1 MDVIKRKGTVLQCH
15 KDMAEMVT
23 LSEIGMSKAIL
34 EAGYN
39 LDSLML
45 RYQVSFIGCIISSN
59 LAVRNLVLQ
68 ICVRDRHVHC
78 DPRSRLRLDLLML
91 HYQVSWRLSFIVPK
105 KK

>member
-1 MDVIKRKGTVLQCH
+1 MNLQRPLPQVGLDVIKRKGSVLQCH

-45 RYQVSFIGCIISSN
+45 RYQVGPASC
-59 LAVRNLVLQ
+59 
-68 ICVRDRHVHC
+68 HVSH
-78 DPRSRLRLDLLML
+78 
-91 HYQVSWRLSFIVPK
+91 K
-105 KK
+105 GA

>member
-1 MDVIKRKGTVLQCH
+1 MLQVGLDVIKRKGTVLQCH

-45 RYQVSFIGCIISSN
+45 RYQVGPRQESLEDPASHGKSS
-59 LAVRNLVLQ
+59 
-68 ICVRDRHVHC
+68 
-78 DPRSRLRLDLLML
+78 SRPFSM
-91 HYQVSWRLSFIVPK
+91 VSL
-105 KK
+105 